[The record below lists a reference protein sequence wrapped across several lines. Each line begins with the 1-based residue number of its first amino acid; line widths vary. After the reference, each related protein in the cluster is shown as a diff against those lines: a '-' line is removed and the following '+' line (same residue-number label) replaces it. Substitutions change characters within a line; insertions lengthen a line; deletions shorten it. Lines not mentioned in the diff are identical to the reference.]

1 MNIIISKWTKVGL
14 LLALVVQMSCY
25 KDKGNYDL
33 TAINKI
39 TITASES
46 DTLQINQF
54 DTLVVRPVLQQSLE
68 DGQDNLTYK
77 WSVYL
82 YNAPVTGVIDEILA
96 ETKDLEVQFG
106 LRPDTYTLLYTV
118 TDRNTGVSAF
128 KKYLLQVGSTLSEGW
143 LLISEKKSGQRDVDL
158 LHPEGYIVPNLL
170 SAANP
175 GGEIPANLHTARVLT
190 TFFGSSQDIY
200 LLGENESL
208 RVRYTDFTKMNAGSD
223 WFVERPSLMKP
234 QEYIYDMIG
243 LNAFYI
249 DNGHIYSNQIDFRF
263 GVPIPGEYYFSKY
276 FIAAQSS
283 DAAILYDQLGK
294 KFVRYSNKQFQRF
307 ADDPAAPFNM
317 EDVGMDVLFGG
328 PAPATQYSLLMKDNE
343 DVPYVLR
350 IHSGG
355 QAVSKHKVDQAP
367 QLLQAT
373 ATAFS
378 GLYYHIYYSVAN
390 KIYLLD
396 VANNSAKLVYSFP
409 NGTDV
414 RALTL
419 KQSRSSFVGFP
430 DDNRTLAVGTY
441 DGQEGKVYV
450 FSIDNVGEFE
460 NQTYSQLYEGLNKPI
475 SLEYKNR
482 K

>member
-14 LLALVVQMSCY
+14 LLALVLQISCY
-25 KDKGNYDL
+25 KDEGNYDL
-33 TAINKI
+33 TEINKV

-68 DGQDNLTYK
+68 DNEDNLTYK

-82 YNAPVTGVIDEILA
+82 YSAPITGLIDEVLA
-96 ETKDLEVQFG
+96 ETRDLEVQFG

-118 TDRNTGVSAF
+118 TDKNTGVSAF
-128 KKYLLQVGSTLSEGW
+128 KKYLLRVGSKLSEGW
-143 LLISEKKSGQRDVDL
+143 LLISEDESGERDVDL

-175 GGEIPANLHTARVLT
+175 GMEIPANLHTARVLT
-190 TFFGSSQDIY
+190 TFFGGSQDIY
-200 LLGENESL
+200 LLGENESV
-208 RVRYTDFTKMNAGSD
+208 RVRYTDFTKINAGSD

-234 QEYIYDMIG
+234 QEYIYDMVG
-243 LNAFYI
+243 SNAFYI
-249 DNGHIYSNQIDFRF
+249 DNGKIYSNQIDFRF
-263 GVPIPGEYYFSKY
+263 GVPIPGDYYLSKY

-307 ADDPAAPFNM
+307 ADDPTASFNM

-328 PAPATQYSLLMKDNE
+328 AAPATQYSLLMIDSQ
-343 DVPYVLR
+343 DVPHVLR
-350 IHSGG
+350 IHSAGL
-355 QAVSKHKVDQAP
+355 AVSKHKVDRAP
-367 QLLQAT
+367 QILEAT
-373 ATAFS
+373 AAAFS

-390 KIYLLD
+390 ELYLLD

-409 NGTDV
+409 TGTDIQ
-414 RALTL
+414 ALTL
-419 KQSRSSFVGFP
+419 KQSRSSFVSFP
-430 DDNRTLAVGTY
+430 DNNRKLAVGTY

-460 NQTYSQLYEGLNKPI
+460 NQTYTQVFEGLDKPI